1 MMRRKG
7 VNMSLFTK
15 PILKDYN
22 ILNYKDD
29 FLLLHCSRNDLIYVP
44 FDGKLKITDD
54 GCILYNEDFELH
66 LSHIQCTMH
75 DDVKAG
81 DIMGL
86 PIVGKIDNRKIAY
99 IGVKVYHKNKMQEPL
114 IYLERRDK
122 TVHNTKDKVEEAK
135 AETKS
140 QTKRKSNKKKK

>member
-1 MMRRKG
+1 
-7 VNMSLFTK
+7 MSLFK
-15 PILKDYN
+15 KRLLNNYN
-22 ILNYKDD
+22 LIKYKDD

-44 FDGKLKITDD
+44 FDGKLKNTDD

-99 IGVKVYHKNKMQEPL
+99 IGVKIYHKNEMQEPI
-114 IYLERRDK
+114 IYLEHRDK
-122 TVHNTKDKVEEAK
+122 FVNNIKEEI
-135 AETKS
+135 KS
-140 QTKRKSNKKKK
+140 QPKRKSNKKKK

>member
-1 MMRRKG
+1 
-7 VNMSLFTK
+7 MSLFK
-15 PILKDYN
+15 KRLLNNYN
-22 ILNYKDD
+22 LIEYKDD

-66 LSHIQCTMH
+66 LSHMQCTMH

-99 IGVKVYHKNKMQEPL
+99 IGIKIYNKNEMQEPL
-114 IYLERRDK
+114 IYLECRDK
-122 TVHNTKDKVEEAK
+122 IISNTKDKVEEVEK
-135 AETKS
+135 ETKS

>member
-1 MMRRKG
+1 MG
-7 VNMSLFTK
+7 LFK
-15 PILKDYN
+15 SKILDMYN
-22 ILNYKDD
+22 ILCYDGEY
-29 FLLLHCSRNDLIYVP
+29 LILHCSRNDIIHAP

-75 DDVKAG
+75 DNVKAG
-81 DIMGL
+81 DVMGL

-99 IGVKVYHKNKMQEPL
+99 IGVKIYHKNEMQEPL
-114 IYLERRDK
+114 VYLERRDK
-122 TVHNTKDKVEEAK
+122 TMRNTKDKVEEVEK
-135 AETKS
+135 EIKS

>member
-1 MMRRKG
+1 
-7 VNMSLFTK
+7 MSLFK
-15 PILKDYN
+15 KRLLNNYN
-22 ILNYKDD
+22 LIEYKDD

-86 PIVGKIDNRKIAY
+86 PIVGKINNRKIAY
-99 IGVKVYHKNKMQEPL
+99 IGVKIYHKNKMQEPL
-114 IYLERRDK
+114 VYLERRDK
-122 TVHNTKDKVEEAK
+122 TMRNTKDNVEEVK

>member
-1 MMRRKG
+1 
-7 VNMSLFTK
+7 MSLFK
-15 PILKDYN
+15 KRLLNNYN
-22 ILNYKDD
+22 LIEYKDD

-86 PIVGKIDNRKIAY
+86 PIVGKINNRKIAY
-99 IGVKVYHKNKMQEPL
+99 IGVKIYHKNKMQEPL
-114 IYLERRDK
+114 VYLERRDK
-122 TVHNTKDKVEEAK
+122 TMHDTKDEVEEVEK
-135 AETKS
+135 ETKS

>member
-1 MMRRKG
+1 
-7 VNMSLFTK
+7 MSLFK
-15 PILKDYN
+15 NKILDTYN
-22 ILNYKDD
+22 VLRYDGEYLI
-29 FLLLHCSRNDLIYVP
+29 LHCSRNDIIHVP

-66 LSHIQCTMH
+66 LSHMQCTMH

-81 DIMGL
+81 DIIGL

-99 IGVKVYHKNKMQEPL
+99 IGVKIYHKNKMQEPL
-114 IYLERRDK
+114 VYLERRDK
-122 TVHNTKDKVEEAK
+122 TMCNMKDKVEEVK